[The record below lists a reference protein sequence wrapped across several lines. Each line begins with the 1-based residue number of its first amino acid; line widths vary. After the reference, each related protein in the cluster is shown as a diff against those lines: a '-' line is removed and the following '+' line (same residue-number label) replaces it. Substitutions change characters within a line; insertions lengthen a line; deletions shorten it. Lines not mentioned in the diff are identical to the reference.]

1 MEGGVYLNEKR
12 PSWLHGKREM
22 GGEEKQFMVRKR
34 PSWLI
39 GRSFK
44 QPSRAKKP
52 STRWH
57 GRRDLGA
64 QESTEEMSDQDML
77 DFYDFLK
84 IKQNYNQ

>member
-1 MEGGVYLNEKR
+1 MEGGVYLNGKR

-22 GGEEKQFMVRKR
+22 GGEENQFMVRKR

-44 QPSRAKKP
+44 TPPKAKKQ
-52 STRWH
+52 SFRWH
-57 GRRDLGA
+57 GRRDLSA
-64 QESTEEMSDQDML
+64 QESAEEMPDYGML

-84 IKQNYNQ
+84 IKHNNQ